1 MTSLVL
7 PHRAGRSFKAIMRFT
22 SASSLLTLFK
32 ILSPTIC
39 DAVSTTQGDAH
50 EKPEKFIPLLKP
62 RLSGWL
68 LTAVLLLGTI
78 GLVSPQQLPVVVYKL
93 SLITLAAVLGY
104 WLDRSLF
111 PKARPGQYLKHD
123 DRLMA
128 DGRFPV
134 RLAFTWSFL
143 LR

>member
-1 MTSLVL
+1 M
-7 PHRAGRSFKAIMRFT
+7 K
-22 SASSLLTLFK
+22 
-32 ILSPTIC
+32 TI
-39 DAVSTTQGDAH
+39 
-50 EKPEKFIPLLKP
+50 KKFIPPVKKP

-78 GLVSPQQLPVVVYKL
+78 SLVSPQQLPVVVYKL

-123 DRLMA
+123 EKLMA
-128 DGRFPV
+128 SGRFPV
-134 RLAFTWSFL
+134 QTGLHLVFAAALIRRALIVAAVCLAIATGL
-143 LR
+143 

>member
-1 MTSLVL
+1 MKNL
-7 PHRAGRSFKAIMRFT
+7 K
-22 SASSLLTLFK
+22 K
-32 ILSPTIC
+32 IIPT
-39 DAVSTTQGDAH
+39 V
-50 EKPEKFIPLLKP
+50 KKP

-111 PKARPGQYLKHD
+111 PKSRPGQYLKHD
-123 DRLMA
+123 ETLMA
-128 DGRFPV
+128 SGRYPV
-134 RLAFTWSFL
+134 QTGLHLVFSAALIRRALIVAAVCLAVATGL
-143 LR
+143 

>member
-1 MTSLVL
+1 MKNL
-7 PHRAGRSFKAIMRFT
+7 K
-22 SASSLLTLFK
+22 
-32 ILSPTIC
+32 
-39 DAVSTTQGDAH
+39 
-50 EKPEKFIPLLKP
+50 KFIPPVKKP

-68 LTAVLLLGTI
+68 LTSVLLLGTI

-111 PKARPGQYLKHD
+111 PKSRPGQYLKHD
-123 DRLMA
+123 EKLMA

-134 RLAFTWSFL
+134 QTGLHMVFSAALIRRALIVAAVCLAVAMGL
-143 LR
+143 